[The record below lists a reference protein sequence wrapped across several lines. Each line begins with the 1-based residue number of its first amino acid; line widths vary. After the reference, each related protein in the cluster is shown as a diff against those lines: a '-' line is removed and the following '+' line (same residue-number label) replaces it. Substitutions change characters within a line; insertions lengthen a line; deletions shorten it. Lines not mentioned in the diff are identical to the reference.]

1 MPPMIPLYLRVAGFL
16 SYHDP
21 VELDFTRLEL
31 ACISG
36 PNGAGKSSLLD
47 AMTWALFGQA
57 RRRDEAVINL
67 RSRAAEVTLTF
78 RYEGNVYRVQRSL
91 TRGKTPNL
99 EFQMQQFTPPSET
112 IPEPDQGGV
121 GSPNGLTATWRPL
134 TERTLRETQAR
145 IESVLRLDYDT
156 FVNASF
162 FLQGRADQFAQQT
175 PARRKEV
182 LGAILDLGAW
192 EAYRSR
198 AAEERRMG
206 EDEVATIDGRRAEI
220 AAELAEEGLRRR
232 RLESLEAE
240 AERLGAERRSQETS
254 ILSLR
259 KSVAALESERRTV
272 ETLQSMLNR
281 SRSRLAGLES
291 RFSEREAVRAKLLEM
306 AGRADKIRAAHTSWQ
321 RARLELEQW
330 EGLVVS
336 FREHEERRRPHLEVI
351 AVERA
356 RLEEE
361 LRALQV
367 QEQEVDEQA
376 AAIRN
381 LSVEFEGLRS
391 SLDAAEGRLAE
402 RARLQAQ
409 LAAVREEQA
418 STKAENEGLR
428 SEMETLRTRIE
439 ALSAASGASCPLC
452 GQPLTARH
460 RKSTLKSLE
469 AEGKRR
475 GDQFRA
481 NKRNSETLTATAS
494 GLQAQMDRLSSVD
507 ADRVDSSARLAQVK
521 ERLESLRARQRSWE
535 SGGSVRLAKLRDG
548 LAKDKYAL
556 DARRNLAKLDRELA
570 RLGYDAT
577 AHETARRL
585 ELDLRPADEEQ
596 RGLESALARLAPLE
610 DEISALRPEITA
622 QIREIEEQESDL
634 QTAQSAYD
642 AAAQV
647 VTDLAQAE
655 EALATLQEAENA
667 HNQELGAARQKV
679 LVLDDLRRRDA
690 EYESSRQSVAVRI
703 GHLRALE
710 RAFGRDGLPALLIE
724 QALPQI
730 ETKANELLDRLS
742 DGRMSIRFVTQA
754 GYKDRKREDLRETLD
769 LQISDGAGFREYELF
784 SGGEA
789 FRINF
794 AVRLALSE
802 VLAARKGARLQTLV
816 IDEGFGSQ
824 DDQGRQRLIEAIN
837 LVKKDFALVLVI
849 THLDQL
855 KDAFPTRIEVEKT
868 SEGSKAWIV

>member
-1 MPPMIPLYLRVAGFL
+1 MIPLCLRVAGFL

-21 VELDFTRLEL
+21 VDLDFARLEL

-57 RRRDEAVINL
+57 RRRDEAIINIGS
-67 RSRAAEVTLTF
+67 RSAEVTLVF
-78 RYEGNVYRVQRSL
+78 RYEDAVYRVQRSV
-91 TRGKTPNL
+91 TRGKTPIL
-99 EFQMQQFTPPSET
+99 EFQVLQSAPPLNMMPARER
-112 IPEPDQGGV
+112 GAV
-121 GSPNGLTATWRPL
+121 GSPDEPTEIWRPL
-134 TERTLRETQAR
+134 TERTLRDTQAR

-156 FVNASF
+156 FINASF

-192 EAYRSR
+192 EAYRTR
-198 AAEERRMG
+198 AAEERRLG
-206 EDEVATIDGRRAEI
+206 EEEIATIDGRRAEI
-220 AAELAEEGLRRR
+220 AAELAEEGLRRE
-232 RLESLEAE
+232 RLDA
-240 AERLGAERRSQETS
+240 LGAEAARLAAAHSSQETS

-259 KSVAALESERRTV
+259 KSVAALESERRAV
-272 ETLQSMLNR
+272 ETLQAMLDR
-281 SRSRLAGLES
+281 SRSRLGALDS
-291 RFSEREAVRAKLLEM
+291 RLNEREAVRADLLNM
-306 AGRADKIRAAHTSWQ
+306 TGRADEIHAAYTAWQ
-321 RARLELEQW
+321 RARRELEQW

-336 FREHEERRRPHLEVI
+336 FRVHEEGRRPHLEAI

-367 QEQEVDEQA
+367 QEQEIDEQA
-376 AAIRN
+376 AEIRN
-381 LSVEFEGLRS
+381 LSAEFE
-391 SLDAAEGRLAE
+391 SLGTALADSEERLAE
-402 RARLQAQ
+402 RARLQTQ
-409 LAAVREEQA
+409 LAALREEQA

-428 SEMETLRTRIE
+428 TEMETLRARID

-452 GQPLTARH
+452 GQPLTTRH

-469 AEGKRR
+469 AEGKQR

-481 NKRNSETLTATAS
+481 NKQNLETLAATAS
-494 GLQAQMDRLSSVD
+494 ELQAQVDRLSSVD
-507 ADRVDSSARLAQVK
+507 ADRLDRSARRAQVN
-521 ERLESLRARQRSWE
+521 ERLLSLRSRERTWE
-535 SGGSVRLAKLRDG
+535 SGGLVRLAKIQDY
-548 LAKDKYAL
+548 LANDKYAL
-556 DARRNLAKLDRELA
+556 DARKNLAKLDRELG
-570 RLGYDAT
+570 RLGYDAA
-577 AHETARRL
+577 AHEAARRSEL
-585 ELDLRPADEEQ
+585 ELRPADEEQ
-596 RGLESALARLAPLE
+596 RRLESALAGLAPLE
-610 DEISALRPEITA
+610 DETSAIRHEIAVQTHDM
-622 QIREIEEQESDL
+622 QGQESDL
-634 QTAQSAYD
+634 QMAQSALD

-647 VTDLAQAE
+647 VDDLANAE
-655 EALATLQEAENA
+655 EALAILQERENA
-667 HNQELGAARQKV
+667 LNQELGAARQKV
-679 LVLDDLRRRDA
+679 LVLDDLRHRDA
-690 EYESSRQSVAVRI
+690 AYVSSRQSVAVQVGR
-703 GHLRALE
+703 LRVLE

-855 KDAFPTRIEVEKT
+855 KDAFPARIEVEKT
-868 SEGSKAWIV
+868 NEGSRARLL